1 MKKVLIGVMLTIGVT
16 GLAHAAGDKNA
27 GKEKAAVC
35 GACHG
40 PTGVSAADN
49 FPNLAGQGERYLIK
63 QITDIKS
70 KERVVLEMTG
80 MTDNLSEQDIADIAA
95 FYASQPAPLSVVPKN
110 KVEPKDSKGAVDLK
124 LAERLYRAGDL
135 KKGVPACAACH
146 MPTGK
151 GNDHAGFPRL
161 SGQHAKYI
169 AKQLTD
175 FREGDR
181 INDGDNKI
189 MRAIAEKLSNKEI
202 QALSYYVQG
211 LYK

>member
-16 GLAHAAGDKNA
+16 GLVHAGGDKNA
-27 GKEKAAVC
+27 GKEKAIVC

-63 QITDIKS
+63 QITDIKT
-70 KERVVLEMTG
+70 KKRVVLEMTG
-80 MTDNLSEQDIADIAA
+80 MTESLSEQDIADIAA
-95 FYASQPAPLSVVPKN
+95 FYANQSAPLSVVPKSA
-110 KVEPKDSKGAVDLK
+110 VEPAAGKKAVDLK
-124 LAERLYRAGDL
+124 LAERIYRAGDL
-135 KKGVPACAACH
+135 KKGVPACTSCH

-151 GNDHAGFPRL
+151 GNAYAGFPHL
-161 SGQHAKYI
+161 AGQHAKYT

-181 INDGDNKI
+181 TNDGDTQI
-189 MRAIAEKLSNKEI
+189 MRTIAEKLSNKEI
-202 QALSYYVQG
+202 KALSFYVQG
-211 LYK
+211 LYR